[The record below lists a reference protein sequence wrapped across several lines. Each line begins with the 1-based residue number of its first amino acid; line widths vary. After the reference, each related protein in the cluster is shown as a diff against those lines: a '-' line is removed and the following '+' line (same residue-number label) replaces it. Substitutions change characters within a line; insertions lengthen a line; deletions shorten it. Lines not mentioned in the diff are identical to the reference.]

1 MSSCFTIFLSLSFSS
16 FFFFVFVQNFSAE
29 AAPTYLK
36 HFCARISFFTP
47 NSTYES
53 NLNTVLSSLS
63 SNATTSTNGFA
74 TATADQDC
82 PDQAHGLFLCRGD
95 VSISTCSDCVATG
108 KRDVL
113 RRCGLQRVA
122 TIWYDEC
129 MLRYD
134 NRSFFSA
141 LATKPAYSM
150 NNTTNVTD
158 PTRFVQ
164 SWDRP
169 WINQHKG
176 SRRQVGEKFAVEE
189 RFDEPAEAVHPRA
202 VHAGLD
208 AVGLLPVPSGY
219 DLEPPPG

>member
-16 FFFFVFVQNFSAE
+16 FFFFIFVQNFSAE

-63 SNATTSTNGFA
+63 SNATTNTNGFA
-74 TATADQDC
+74 TSTAGQDR

-164 SWDRP
+164 VLGQTMDKISTRARDGGSGR
-169 WINQHKG
+169 NSR
-176 SRRQVGEKFAVEE
+176 SRR
-189 RFDEPAEAVHPRA
+189 RI
-202 VHAGLD
+202 
-208 AVGLLPVPSGY
+208 
-219 DLEPPPG
+219 